1 MRIILSIL
9 ISLFFYKSF
18 SQELFC
24 NLQVNS
30 SQIQT
35 SDRRVFNSLQKDLY
49 EFINNTK
56 WTSAKFTNE
65 ERIECS
71 ILINVRKKI
80 SNDEYEGSI
89 NIQSTRPI
97 YGTSYKS
104 NVFNFVDNN
113 FRFNYLEYQSIDYNP
128 NSHGS
133 NLTAVMAF
141 YVNIILGIDFSTYSE
156 NGGYEYFNNALKIV
170 NNAQNAPESGWKA
183 FESDRN
189 RYWLAYDLMDS
200 RYANYLTTMY
210 SYHRLGM
217 DKLSEEP
224 EDARFEIT
232 ESLESLKS
240 IYRENPSA
248 FLLKIFFDA
257 KNEEIIKIYS
267 ESFPNERAR
276 IVNTLVE
283 IDPTNSSKYQTIN
296 TENKGN

>member
-9 ISLFFYKSF
+9 ISLFFYESF

-56 WTSAKFTNE
+56 WTNAKFTNE

>member
-1 MRIILSIL
+1 MRIILSFL
-9 ISLFFYKSF
+9 ISLLFYESF

-56 WTSAKFTNE
+56 WTNAKFSNE

-113 FRFNYLEYQSIDYNP
+113 FRFKYLEYQSIDYNP
-128 NSHGS
+128 NTHGS

-141 YVNIILGIDFSTYSE
+141 YVNIILGIDFATYSE
-156 NGGYEYFNNALKIV
+156 NGGYQYFNNALKIV

-200 RYANYLTTMY
+200 RYANYLTAMY

-267 ESFPNERAR
+267 ESFPNEKAR

-283 IDPTNSSKYQTIN
+283 IDPTNSSKYQTI
-296 TENKGN
+296 TIENKGN

>member
-1 MRIILSIL
+1 MKMFF
-9 ISLFFYKSF
+9 ISLFVIFSQKSKA
-18 SQELFC
+18 QELFC
-24 NLQVNS
+24 NLQINS

-35 SDRRVFNSLQKDLY
+35 SDRKVFNSLQKDLY

-56 WTSAKFTNE
+56 WTNSKISSE
-65 ERIECS
+65 EKIECS
-71 ILINVRKKI
+71 MLINIRKKI
-80 SNDEYEGSI
+80 SNDEYEATI
-89 NIQSTRPI
+89 NIQSTRPVF
-97 YGTSYKS
+97 GTSYKS
-104 NVFNFVDNN
+104 NVFNYVDNN
-113 FRFNYLEYQSIDYNP
+113 FRFRYLEFQSLNYNL
-128 NSHGS
+128 NSHES
-133 NLTAVMAF
+133 NLTAVIAF
-141 YVNIILGIDFSTYSE
+141 YVYIILGIDFSTFSE

-170 NNAQNAPESGWKA
+170 NNAQNAAESGWRA

-200 RYANYLTTMY
+200 RYANYLTSMY

-232 ESLESLKS
+232 ESLESLRS

-257 KNEEIIKIYS
+257 KNEEIVKIYS
-267 ESFPNERAR
+267 ESFPNEKAR

-283 IDPTNSSKYQTIN
+283 IDPTNSSKYQTIVS
-296 TENKGN
+296 ENNRN

>member
-1 MRIILSIL
+1 MRIILFIF
-9 ISLFFYKSF
+9 ISLLFYESF

-35 SDRRVFNSLQKDLY
+35 SDRKVFNSLQKDLY

-56 WTSAKFTNE
+56 WTNAKFSNE

-97 YGTSYKS
+97 FGTSYKS
-104 NVFNFVDNN
+104 IVFNFVDNN
-113 FRFNYLEYQSIDYNP
+113 FRFKYLEYQSIDYNP
-128 NSHGS
+128 NTHGS
-133 NLTAVMAF
+133 NLTAVLAF

-200 RYANYLTTMY
+200 RYANYLTAMY

-257 KNEEIIKIYS
+257 KNEEIVKIYS
-267 ESFPNERAR
+267 ESFPNEKAR

-283 IDPTNSSKYQTIN
+283 IDPTNSSKYQTIT

>member
-1 MRIILSIL
+1 M
-9 ISLFFYKSF
+9 
-18 SQELFC
+18 
-24 NLQVNS
+24 
-30 SQIQT
+30 
-35 SDRRVFNSLQKDLY
+35 
-49 EFINNTK
+49 
-56 WTSAKFTNE
+56 
-65 ERIECS
+65 
-71 ILINVRKKI
+71 
-80 SNDEYEGSI
+80 
-89 NIQSTRPI
+89 
-97 YGTSYKS
+97 
-104 NVFNFVDNN
+104 
-113 FRFNYLEYQSIDYNP
+113 
-128 NSHGS
+128 
-133 NLTAVMAF
+133 
-141 YVNIILGIDFSTYSE
+141 
-156 NGGYEYFNNALKIV
+156 KIV

-217 DKLSEEP
+217 DKLSEEA

-267 ESFPNERAR
+267 ESFPNEKAR